1 MFKPEA
7 VLSLSSLAHQRLMDA
22 SYCLVAGTM
31 LFEGTTSEDAGA
43 GKASF
48 LLNNARQHI
57 WGGGRH
63 AVVVQKEDK
72 EETDR

>member
-1 MFKPEA
+1 
-7 VLSLSSLAHQRLMDA
+7 MDA
-22 SYCLVAGTM
+22 SYCLAAGRM
-31 LFEGTTSEDAGA
+31 LFETTTSEDAGA

-48 LLNNARQHI
+48 ELNNARQHI

-72 EETDR
+72 EETDRRLWWEPGWYVVSLT